1 MAFNSDQLGM
11 AIFLLIAVLF
21 NVWFIFIS
29 SRRAFSQKKPTNGY
43 NVYDPFKY
51 KMVQYSVLA
60 MSCFDIVWVWLC
72 MVQCWNNTFNGNN
85 SFNQS
90 SGNDSFGCQ
99 FMGWYSSFSLV
110 SMMGSH
116 CLVVNYVKNLY
127 HQRENN
133 MGWTES
139 NRSFLGLCFVIFAG
153 ASVFASF
160 PLIQGDGYK
169 LTSGGF
175 CYSDFTNTAQSSV
188 ILSVVL
194 FLLALS
200 GILWWKVDR
209 WPQHWYFYAIF
220 FATWFLWVPAT
231 SYGIA
236 NGEEIPSPYMI
247 IGAIVGHGNAI
258 VNPLLYGIH
267 LFRLLDGTG
276 GKDLAVDESKTEG
289 PKIETSGTGSHSRE
303 AEA

>member
-1 MAFNSDQLGM
+1 MALNSDQLGM
-11 AIFLLIAVLF
+11 AIFLLIAALF
-21 NVWFIFIS
+21 NIWFIFTS
-29 SRRAFSQKKPTNGY
+29 SRRAFSQKKLTNGF
-43 NVYDPFKY
+43 DSFKY
-51 KMVQYSVLA
+51 KLVTYSVLA
-60 MSCFDIVWVWLC
+60 MACFDILWVWLC
-72 MVQCWNNTFNGNN
+72 MIQCWNNTFNNN
-85 SFNQS
+85 SFNQNS
-90 SGNDSFGCQ
+90 SNDSFGCK

-116 CLVVNYVKNLY
+116 CLVVNYLKNLY
-127 HQRENN
+127 QGETK
-133 MGWTES
+133 GWTE
-139 NRSFLGLCFVIFAG
+139 NNFSFMGLCFVILAG

-175 CYSDFTNTAQSSV
+175 CYSDFTNKAQSSV

-194 FLLALS
+194 FLLTLA
-200 GILWWKVDR
+200 GFLWCKVNR
-209 WPQHWYFYAIF
+209 WPQYWYFYAIF
-220 FATWFLWVPAT
+220 FVTWFLWVPAT

-258 VNPLLYGIH
+258 INPLLYGIH
-267 LFRLLDGTG
+267 LFRLLDSTG
-276 GKDLAVDESKTEG
+276 GKDCNESKELLDAEG
-289 PKIETSGTGSHSRE
+289 PKIEIGGAGSQE